1 MDIIIKDA
9 RPVDIDQMLPLLAQ
23 LFAIEQDFQFNSGV
37 QARGL
42 RLMLDGCGKHRAV
55 KVAWVNDTIVG
66 MCTAQARISTAQ
78 GNISAVLDDLV
89 VDREYRKKGIAT
101 LLLSAIEGWAV
112 NKGIK
117 SISLLAD
124 KDNQDGLDFYNKK
137 EWKRTSLIC
146 LVKFLDRQAAT
157 E

>member
-1 MDIIIKDA
+1 MEIIIKDA
-9 RPVDIDQMLPLLAQ
+9 RSVDIDQMLPLLAQ
-23 LFAIEQDFQFNSGV
+23 QFATEQEFKFNPGV

-55 KVAWVNDTIVG
+55 KVAWMNGIIVG
-66 MCTAQARISTAQ
+66 MCTVQTQISIVQ
-78 GNISAVLDDLV
+78 GNINAVVGDLL
-89 VDREYRKKGIAT
+89 VDRAYRKKGIVT

-124 KDNQDGLDFYNKK
+124 KDDKDCLGLHDKDA
-137 EWKRTSLIC
+137 WKRTSLIC
-146 LVKFLDRQAAT
+146 LVKSLDQNFL
-157 E
+157 